1 VALQDLPQKAWDS
14 YRGYVTL
21 VFETTTLDIV
31 QVKAAN
37 MSTRDRHLW
46 LERKPQGN
54 VARDYGI
61 LAAGTPEIVADAPA
75 NLKLAVVD
83 AEGSLALDRFDIH
96 ADPV

>member
-1 VALQDLPQKAWDS
+1 VALQDLPQKAWGNNS
-14 YRGYVTL
+14 GYVTL
-21 VFETTTLDIV
+21 VYDDVTLDIV

-37 MSTRDRHLW
+37 MSARDRHLW
-46 LERKPQGN
+46 LQRTPQGN

-61 LAAGTPEIVADAPA
+61 LAAGTPEIVAPAPA

-83 AEGSLALDRFDIH
+83 AEGSLALDRFVIH